1 MAVKDPL
8 IINNGLVKQLPA
20 GDVLKVIP
28 ESQTFTYNG
37 NKLTIVTSAS
47 GTKTFT
53 YSGSNVT
60 TITDTI
66 AGTLSTMAYSGNRL
80 VSITVTLL

>member
-1 MAVKDPL
+1 MAAREPL
-8 IINNGLVKQLPA
+8 VIINGLVKQLPS
-20 GDVLKVIP
+20 GDVLKLPP

-37 NKLTIVTSAS
+37 NKLTVVTTAS
-47 GTKTFT
+47 GTKTLT

-80 VSITVTLL
+80 VSITVTPL